1 MTTMDLTVVV
11 GTYNRAASLRHTLE
25 ALAAQQVPPGLDW
38 EVVIVDNNSPD
49 ETASMVREFAARGS
63 MPLTYLFESRQGV
76 SWARN
81 AVVAQAKGEVIAF
94 TDDDVRPASDWVA
107 MVWTAMRESG
117 ADVLGGRI
125 LPEWSG
131 PLPAWLERNR
141 WLYGYLA
148 LMDHERPERILR
160 EVGIPQ
166 VWGANMAFRRALL
179 DKIGLFD
186 VSLGRVGGRLQS
198 GEDAN
203 IVTRALGAGAHVL
216 YDPRL
221 VVWHR
226 VAEERTRRSYF
237 RRWHFDGAW
246 GTALRAGPPPGR
258 RLLGVS
264 LFSYRWLIVRLA
276 AWLVALGRRRDAF
289 ELELDSL
296 AAAGRWWGEWQA
308 SRAHR
313 GRHSP

>member
-1 MTTMDLTVVV
+1 MDVTVIVC
-11 GTYNRAASLRHTLE
+11 TYNRAASLRHTLE
-25 ALAAQQVPPGLDW
+25 ALGAQQVPSGLDW
-38 EVVIVDNNSPD
+38 EVVLVDNNSGD
-49 ETASMVREFAARGS
+49 ETASVMQEFASRA
-63 MPLTYLFESRQGV
+63 PVPVTALFEGRQGV
-76 SWARN
+76 SWGRN
-81 AVVAQAKGEVIAF
+81 AGIAQAKGEVIAF

-107 MVWTAMRESG
+107 VVWTAMRESG

-125 LPEWSG
+125 LPEWLG
-131 PLPAWLERNR
+131 PVPAWLERDR

-148 LMDHERPERILR
+148 LMDHERPERLVR

-166 VWGANMAFRRALL
+166 VWGANMAFRRAVL

-186 VSLGRVGGRLQS
+186 VTLGRVGGRLQS

-203 IVTRALGAGAHVL
+203 IVTRALAAGAHVL

-221 VVWHR
+221 IVWHR
-226 VAEERTRRSYF
+226 VPEERTRRSYF
-237 RRWHFDGAW
+237 RRWHFDGAA

-264 LFSYRWLIVRLA
+264 LFSFRWLAVRLA
-276 AWLVALGRRRDAF
+276 AWLVALCRRRDAF
-289 ELELDSL
+289 ELELDFL

-308 SRAHR
+308 SRADR
-313 GRHSP
+313 GRRSP